1 MSTNTELVMD
11 PRHMSRSPHC
21 LEIGGIVIVTDQSKD
36 KIPNKSNICTLNKPF
51 NQRSICLRTCSLLG
65 NLCITFSDFSYSL
78 QVFLPTRQNYG

>member
-36 KIPNKSNICTLNKPF
+36 KIPNKSNNCKVGN
-51 NQRSICLRTCSLLG
+51 SISHSIKG
-65 NLCITFSDFSYSL
+65 PSF
-78 QVFLPTRQNYG
+78 